1 MRIKG
6 AELSNK
12 FRPVVPDDSGIL
24 RERYAEILKKSE
36 LNRAAFNRKMVEAG
50 LAVLGNKYAKRE
62 A

>member
-36 LNRAAFNRKMVEAG
+36 LNRAAFNRKMIEAG
-50 LAVLGNKYAKRE
+50 LAVLSNKYAKRE

>member
-36 LNRAAFNRKMVEAG
+36 LNRAAFNRKMIEAG
-50 LAVLGNKYAKRE
+50 LAALGNKYAKRE